1 MALFDGA
8 KRVEGSRSHSRL
20 VVSEGFSP
28 AERWITDPD
37 LNPLFEHHYGGPGFV
52 VIPKGTICSVG
63 AAVYDYE
70 VGREVNVLT
79 IADDSSKTPVGV
91 APYNIYQRVTG
102 RLYHNFP
109 SIITRDYIEVPYFS
123 DINDVYNDTT
133 SGTTEPPVSLN
144 SNTLK
149 MRWGCAYGTLAVGD
163 FVGSD
168 KFGKFIKV
176 DTPATN
182 FDKIV
187 GQVLAM
193 ELDMPPTGWLKWLDW
208 ATEQGERADDQNRLP
223 YPTNPNTGRPWTP
236 DYKWPLT
243 PDYRG
248 IPGMTDGAQMGNK
261 TVTSE
266 TVSTKYTDDDST
278 DTHKIPAGSEAGQ
291 IVVFRLA
298 NAPVVKDT
306 VKVYNTA
313 TTPAELDGNVHVDTD
328 TGWVYYTVTSADAAT
343 TAATTPADLEVAISY
358 EYHDLDYLGVPA
370 AWDFKGSSG
379 AVRILLKF

>member
-8 KRVEGSRSHSRL
+8 KRVPDSRSHSRL

-52 VIPKGTICSVG
+52 AIPKGTICSVG
-63 AAVYDYE
+63 TAVYDYE
-70 VGREVNVLT
+70 VGRMVNVLT
-79 IADDSSKTPVGV
+79 ISDGDAKPPVGV
-91 APYNIYQRVTG
+91 APYNIYQRVEG

-109 SIITRDYIEVPYFS
+109 SIITRDYIEVPYFA

-133 SGTTEPPVSLN
+133 GSADAPPAELTG
-144 SNTLK
+144 NTLK
-149 MRWGCAYGTLAVGD
+149 MRWGCAYGTLDVND
-163 FVGSD
+163 FVGAD
-168 KFGKFIKV
+168 KYGKFVKV
-176 DTPATN
+176 DNPDQN
-182 FDKIV
+182 FNKVV
-187 GQVLAM
+187 GQVLAK
-193 ELDMPPTGWLKWLDW
+193 ETDMPPTGWLKWLDW

-248 IPGMTDGAQMGNK
+248 IPGMTDGAQMGN
-261 TVTSE
+261 TAVSGE
-266 TVSTKYTDDDST
+266 TVSTNYTDDDST
-278 DTHKIPAGSEAGQ
+278 SVHAIPAGSEAGT

-298 NAPVVKDT
+298 NYPVVKDS
-306 VKVYNTA
+306 VKVVTTDA
-313 TTPAELDGNVHVDTD
+313 TPVDLTGKVHVDED
-328 TGWVYYTVTSADAAT
+328 TGWVYYTVSATDAAT
-343 TAATTPADLEVAISY
+343 TNAATPAALEVSISY